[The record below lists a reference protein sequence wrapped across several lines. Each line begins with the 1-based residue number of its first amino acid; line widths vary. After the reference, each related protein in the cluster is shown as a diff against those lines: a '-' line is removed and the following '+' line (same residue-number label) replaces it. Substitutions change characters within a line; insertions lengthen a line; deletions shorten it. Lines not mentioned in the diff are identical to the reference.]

1 MTSVVEEDR
10 ADLRT
15 FPNPF
20 TSQLEVTMSTPMR
33 EVIIRNITGV
43 EVRRMNVN
51 SAVRLSLDMSD
62 VATGA
67 YLVEILTTD
76 GRSFF
81 RKAVKH

>member
-1 MTSVVEEDR
+1 VTSVIEEDR
-10 ADLRT
+10 AELST

-20 TSQLEVTMSTPMR
+20 VNQLDVTMSTPMR
-33 EVIIRNITGV
+33 EVIIRNMAGV
-43 EVRRMNVN
+43 EVRRMGAN
-51 SAVRLSLDMSD
+51 SAVRLSLNMSD

-67 YLVEILTTD
+67 YLIEILTAD